1 MRVQLDIPNP
11 HHDLLK
17 STAQQLVRV
26 KQEPHL
32 TQAKAQDA
40 HIGRTLQLNRNRR
53 AVETSVTLER
63 ALALA
68 STLTIPRHT
77 ETTPLSLLSGRILAS
92 PLSSKVDDP
101 AFDNSAMD
109 GWAVRAQDCTSDGT
123 TLEIVGTS
131 RAGGEQL
138 PQISTGQASRIM
150 TGAPI
155 PPGADAI
162 VMVEDSTEDGKH
174 VKILGPA
181 RPGYIRKQGE
191 NLQKG
196 QEILRAGTLIGPA
209 EISLVATM
217 GHHEAETLRKPTV
230 AVISTGDELVQP
242 GTKLSPGQIYESN
255 SYGLTSLI
263 EKMGATAK
271 RYEVVHD
278 NIEGLRTTLNDAAES
293 CDAILTSGGVSM
305 GEWDLVRRLMED
317 EGQPLFWKVRI
328 RPGGPPLC
336 GSWKNTPLFGLPG
349 NPVSSHV
356 VFISIV
362 APWLAECMGADH
374 ELGPRLADR
383 ITVKLSED
391 IKGAP
396 KKLCMRRI
404 RIEIAEDGLVATT
417 HTHQGSG
424 NIHSMVA
431 HNGLTLLPPGIDA
444 KSGEIID
451 ALWLR

>member
-1 MRVQLDIPNP
+1 
-11 HHDLLK
+11 
-17 STAQQLVRV
+17 
-26 KQEPHL
+26 
-32 TQAKAQDA
+32 
-40 HIGRTLQLNRNRR
+40 
-53 AVETSVTLER
+53 
-63 ALALA
+63 
-68 STLTIPRHT
+68 
-77 ETTPLSLLSGRILAS
+77 
-92 PLSSKVDDP
+92 
-101 AFDNSAMD
+101 MD

-217 GHHEAETLRKPTV
+217 GHHEAETHRKPTV

-293 CDAILTSGGVSM
+293 CDAILT
-305 GEWDLVRRLMED
+305 
-317 EGQPLFWKVRI
+317 
-328 RPGGPPLC
+328 
-336 GSWKNTPLFGLPG
+336 
-349 NPVSSHV
+349 
-356 VFISIV
+356 
-362 APWLAECMGADH
+362 
-374 ELGPRLADR
+374 
-383 ITVKLSED
+383 LS
-391 IKGAP
+391 
-396 KKLCMRRI
+396 L
-404 RIEIAEDGLVATT
+404 
-417 HTHQGSG
+417 
-424 NIHSMVA
+424 IH
-431 HNGLTLLPPGIDA
+431 I
-444 KSGEIID
+444 
-451 ALWLR
+451 